1 MHWIRGNDREP
12 ERHSSPK
19 NGSAPHMCPISHD
32 CVSWPNYIHVPKAR
46 RVKWA
51 TLAQLFFVKIQHFPK
66 VPFVSKDPQSS
77 ANCSKTSYRENT
89 TIMLFSLVF
98 VKVPKKQFS
107 LDFSPTRNF
116 WLNKNHVLCRESWL
130 NLSTSTSLHLSPRVV

>member
-1 MHWIRGNDREP
+1 MSNVGP
-12 ERHSSPK
+12 
-19 NGSAPHMCPISHD
+19 
-32 CVSWPNYIHVPKAR
+32 
-46 RVKWA
+46 
-51 TLAQLFFVKIQHFPK
+51 TFFVKIQHFPK

-107 LDFSPTRNF
+107 LIFPLLGISDSTKITCFAGSPD
-116 WLNKNHVLCRESWL
+116 
-130 NLSTSTSLHLSPRVV
+130 